1 VILPTKTEHKKNPAR
16 ILRTNLTDMKK
27 PNILVIE
34 DDPDG
39 RASIV
44 EVIED
49 ADMSV
54 TAAENGEDGISNFKA
69 GQFDVVLS
77 DLVLPDIDGIEVMVS
92 LLKLHPEIPVII
104 MTAYGS
110 VESSVKA
117 LKSGAYDYITKPL
130 DLDEIQ
136 TKLKRAVEASRLRQK
151 VSSFQ
156 NSVRSQFGSSAITA
170 ADPKSI
176 ELLRKV
182 ETLAATNATILI
194 QGESGTGKELIA
206 RALHY
211 DGPRV
216 DKPFVAVNC
225 GAFSESLLASELFGH
240 EKGSFT
246 GAVKQH
252 KGAFERA
259 NGGTLFLDEIG
270 DASPDVQVKLLR
282 ALEERRITRIGGQ
295 QSFPVDVRVVSASN
309 RILDDMVAA
318 GNFREDLL
326 YRLKVVDLNIPPLRE
341 RVGDIRPLTDR
352 FVASACAE
360 HGRRIS
366 EIEQSFYQTLEQYD
380 WPGNIRQLRNV
391 IESAVVLSTSPILTS
406 SNLRLSPA
414 TTETNTFKVPA
425 NMTLENMEKE
435 ILRQTLMRNDGNR
448 TITAEH
454 LGLSRRTIQRKIK
467 EHNLPF

>member
-1 VILPTKTEHKKNPAR
+1 
-16 ILRTNLTDMKK
+16 MKEPK
-27 PNILVIE
+27 ILVIE

-44 EVIED
+44 EAIED

-54 TAAENGEDGISNFKA
+54 TAAATGEDGISAFKA

-77 DLVLPDIDGIEVMVS
+77 DLVLPDIDGIEAMES
-92 LLKLHPEIPVII
+92 ILKLRQGIPVLI

-110 VESSVKA
+110 VASSVKA
-117 LKSGAYDYITKPL
+117 LKAGAYDYITKPL

-136 TKLKRAVEASRLRQK
+136 TKLKRAVEASRLRRQ
-151 VSSFQ
+151 VSSFE
-156 NSVRSQFGSSAITA
+156 NSVRSKFGSAAITA
-170 ADPKSI
+170 EDPKSV

-182 ETLAATNATILI
+182 KTLAATTATVLI

-225 GAFSESLLASELFGH
+225 GAFSETLLASELFGH

-246 GAVKQH
+246 GAVRQH

-259 NGGTLFLDEIG
+259 DGGTLFLDEIG
-270 DASPDVQVKLLR
+270 DASPEVQVKLLR
-282 ALEERRITRIGGQ
+282 ALEDRSITRIGGQ
-295 QSFPVDVRVVSASN
+295 SAFHVDVRVVSASN
-309 RILDDMVAA
+309 RILGDLVTD
-318 GNFREDLL
+318 GSFREDLL
-326 YRLKVVDLNIPPLRE
+326 YRLKVVDLSIPPLRE
-341 RVGDIRPLTDR
+341 RPGDIRPLADR
-352 FVASACAE
+352 FVAAACAE
-360 HGRRIS
+360 HGRQIS
-366 EIEQSFYQTLEQYD
+366 EIEASFYKALRQHD

-391 IESAVVLSTSPILTS
+391 IESAVVLSTSPTLTS
-406 SNLRLSPA
+406 ANLTLSYSAQDAPVF
-414 TTETNTFKVPA
+414 EVPI
-425 NMTLENMEKE
+425 NMTLEDIEKE
-435 ILRQTLMRNDGNR
+435 TLRQTLMRNEGNR
-448 TITAEH
+448 TITAEQ

>member
-1 VILPTKTEHKKNPAR
+1 MNKKAH
-16 ILRTNLTDMKK
+16 
-27 PNILVIE
+27 ILVIE

-44 EVIED
+44 EAIEEA
-49 ADMSV
+49 ADMLPTAVETGKQGV
-54 TAAENGEDGISNFKA
+54 TAFKS
-69 GQFDVVLS
+69 GNFDVVLS
-77 DLVLPDIDGIEVMVS
+77 DLVLPDIDGIEVMQNM
-92 LLKLHPEIPVII
+92 LKIRQDIPIMI

-136 TKLKRAVEASRLRQK
+136 TKLRRAVEASRLRRR
-151 VSSFQ
+151 VSDFQ
-156 NSVRSQFGSSAITA
+156 DSVRQQFGTESITA
-170 ADPKSI
+170 QDPKSI

-182 ETLAATNATILI
+182 RTLADTTATVLI
-194 QGESGTGKELIA
+194 QGESGSGKELIA

-211 DGPRV
+211 DGPRF

-225 GAFSESLLASELFGH
+225 GAFSDTLLASELFGH

-246 GAVKQH
+246 GAVRQH

-259 NGGTLFLDEIG
+259 DGGTLFLDEIG

-282 ALEERRITRIGGQ
+282 ALEERKITRIGGQ
-295 QSFPVDVRVVSASN
+295 DSFKVDVRVVSASN
-309 RILDDMVAA
+309 KILTDMVQE
-318 GNFREDLL
+318 GSFREDLL
-326 YRLKVVDLNIPPLRE
+326 YRLKVVDLAIPPLRD
-341 RVGDIRPLTDR
+341 RKGDIRPLAER
-352 FVASACAE
+352 FLADACAE
-360 HGRRIS
+360 HGRQIS
-366 EIEQSFYQTLEQYD
+366 EVAPSFYEELQNYD

-391 IESAVVLSTSPILTS
+391 IESSVVLSTSPTLTAADLMLTAPRTKDS
-406 SNLRLSPA
+406 FDFPD
-414 TTETNTFKVPA
+414 
-425 NMTLENMEKE
+425 NMTLEDIEKE
-435 ILRQTLMRNDGNR
+435 ALRQALLRNEGNR
-448 TITAEH
+448 TLTAEQ